1 MGIFLGNLSISELI
15 QRTGYNISDED
26 RKILE
31 QHRQDNATIDPC
43 SDKFHIFDIPFSI
56 QVTEA
61 FKDKLIEILI
71 KYEEISKSKE
81 TLAIT
86 IVKESDQE
94 KEKRLK
100 KEKEQ
105 KEWRDKLANPNSI
118 WNVKWHMLVP
128 VTIVDT
134 ETKRESECYYKCFI
148 NTYTTGRD
156 NIPDIIEGKAFIK
169 MDEEGFNGRFT
180 LYNPEKDNDADEHDD
195 WDWVIGSGFY
205 SKSGNH
211 IGNVDDAYFEETEFS
226 IAECIQNLVNTD
238 RSSKEIHFSKIKE

>member
-56 QVTEA
+56 HVTEA
-61 FKDKLIEILI
+61 FKNKLIEILT

-81 TLAIT
+81 TLAIA

-105 KEWRDKLANPNSI
+105 KEWRDNLSNPNSI
-118 WNVKWHMLVP
+118 WNVKWHMAVP
-128 VTIVDT
+128 VKVNDK
-134 ETKRESECYYKCFI
+134 EVYYGCFI

-169 MDEEGFNGRFT
+169 RDEEGFHGRFT
-180 LYNPEKDNDADEHDD
+180 LYNPEKDNDANEHDD

-205 SKSGNH
+205 SKSGNY
-211 IGNVDDAYFEETEFS
+211 IGNVDNAYFEETEFS
-226 IAECIQNLVNTD
+226 IAECIQNLVNID
-238 RSSKEIHFSKIKE
+238 RSLKEIHFSKIKE